1 MATHASELHDLMN
14 NAVPQ
19 ETLPRQL
26 VVIGCL
32 VATWDV
38 IETGGDCIMVKKT
51 AQYYSFVVA
60 FVEVLSVTFLDSQ
73 YSVIVGVWATRNQ
86 TVLHVL

>member
-1 MATHASELHDLMN
+1 MN

-51 AQYYSFVVA
+51 AQYYSFVVT

-73 YSVIVGVWATRNQ
+73 FSI
-86 TVLHVL
+86 